1 MREFHE
7 IRHTGDQ
14 GINQNECCKWWIDPR
29 IGIDVTGFIY
39 EIMEAVLI
47 MIASSSPRKETEV
60 E

>member
-14 GINQNECCKWWIDPR
+14 GIDQKECCKWWIDRR

-47 MIASSSPRKETEV
+47 MIASSKSAKGNGG
-60 E
+60 